1 MIKSLI
7 FYIKNFIRKVVDIMS
22 EIVNG
27 VKVKA
32 TSIIYAQLIIEGVYT
47 FERVVKY
54 FKSDTAVVLV
64 TLGAEDLVTDATY
77 LAEAKQR
84 IEQANQ
90 AK

>member
-27 VKVKA
+27 VGVKA

-47 FERVVKY
+47 FKRVVKY
-54 FKSDTAVVLV
+54 FC
-64 TLGAEDLVTDATY
+64 
-77 LAEAKQR
+77 
-84 IEQANQ
+84 N
-90 AK
+90 